1 MKNFWNKKSFHSFV
15 PKSNRIMNK
24 IFQTFISSI
33 LILLSIEGFSQSK
46 YTISGQVKD
55 KKNGEDLIGST
66 IVVAGTNIATST
78 NAYGFYSITL
88 PEGKYR
94 IQYQYV
100 GYKTINIEVDLTSN
114 QKIDMEISE
123 DKIELQEVV
132 ISADRPE
139 QNVRS
144 TEMSVNKLGIKDIS
158 KIPALFGEVDVV
170 RSIQLLP
177 GVSSVGEGS
186 SGFNVRGGSID
197 QNLILLDEAPVYN
210 SSHLFGFFS
219 VFNPDAVKDV
229 KLFKGGIPAQYGG
242 RLSSILDVRL
252 KEGNS
257 KRFSGQGGI
266 GSIFSRLT
274 LEAPI
279 KKDKGSFIIAGR
291 RSYIDALLAPF
302 LGGLPDLKG
311 LRLFFYDV
319 TMKANYSITKKDKIF
334 VSGYFGKDEFGQGA
348 FGFNWGNQTFTTRWN
363 HIFNDK
369 LFFNLTGYYSRYNYG
384 LGAATTSGTEAN
396 SFKWESS
403 IQNYSIKPEFTYYL
417 NTKNTISFGAQSIF
431 YNFFPG
437 EITIKS
443 DGKEQKR
450 AISSKFGL
458 ENAVYISNEQKIT
471 PRLTLTYGLRMSN
484 FNYLDS
490 VIQKYADST
499 SGRNVIRRPDEII
512 TSPGVI
518 FQNSFWQ
525 PEPRIAIKYELNEKS
540 SIKASYMR
548 TAQYLN
554 LISNTA
560 ASIPLDVWT
569 PATNNIKPQIADQV
583 ALGYFRN
590 FGSEN
595 QFETSVEVYYKKMQN
610 QIDYVDNADLLLN
623 PILEGSLLNG
633 RGRAYG
639 LELYIRKRTGRFNGW
654 ISYTLARSERQVN
667 GISENQW
674 FPNRF
679 DRTHSASIV
688 ASYDVSK
695 RVSLNSTVFYG
706 SGTPVNLP
714 THKFLSGGNYVPQS
728 PVNIRN
734 NIRIPDFFRWD
745 ISLTLRKKKKNDDL
759 NDEDLPNNFFK
770 RLKYSY
776 DWDLVFGVYN
786 TLNMQNAFSIVAR
799 QDPDAN
805 RNEVPIGY
813 IPESGTYVYQKF
825 SVVAFFVPSVTYNF
839 RF

>member
-1 MKNFWNKKSFHSFV
+1 
-15 PKSNRIMNK
+15 MNK
-24 IFQTFISSI
+24 FTQYFFVIMLSI
-33 LILLSIEGFSQSK
+33 LCFDITAQNK

-66 IVVAGTNIATST
+66 IVIVGTNNATST

-88 PEGKYR
+88 AEGKYT

-100 GYKTINIEVDLTSN
+100 GYKTITKEIELSSN
-114 QKIDMEISE
+114 QKIDIEIAE

-210 SSHLFGFFS
+210 SAHLFGFFS

-252 KEGNS
+252 KDGNS
-257 KRFSGQGGI
+257 KRISGQGGI
-266 GSIFSRLT
+266 GTIFSRLT

-279 KKDKGSFIIAGR
+279 KKDKGSIIIAGR
-291 RSYIDALLAPF
+291 RSYLDVLLAPA
-302 LGGLPDLKG
+302 LANNQDLKG
-311 LRLFFYDV
+311 LKLYFYDF
-319 TMKANYSITKKDKIF
+319 TAKANYSITKKDKLY
-334 VSGYFGKDEFGQGA
+334 VSGYFGKDEFGQGN

-384 LGAATTSGTEAN
+384 LGAATTSGSEAN

-403 IQNYSIKPEFTYYL
+403 IQNYSLKPEFTYYL
-417 NTKNTISFGAQSIF
+417 NSKNTISFGAQSIF

-437 EITIKS
+437 QIEIKS
-443 DGKEQKR
+443 NGEKLTR
-450 AISSKFGL
+450 SISSKFGF
-458 ENAVYISNEQKIT
+458 ENAIYISNEQKLS
-471 PRLTLTYGLRMSN
+471 PRLTLTYGIRFSN

-490 VIQKYADST
+490 AIQKYADST
-499 SGRNVIRRPDEII
+499 NGRNIVRRPIEVQ
-512 TSPGVI
+512 TFSGVE
-518 FQNSFWQ
+518 FQRSFWQ
-525 PEPRIAIKYELNEKS
+525 PEPRLAVKYELNEKS

-548 TAQYLN
+548 TVQYLN

-569 PATNNIKPQIADQV
+569 PATNNIKPQIADQI

-590 FGSEN
+590 FGKDN
-595 QFETSVEVYYKKMQN
+595 QFEASAEVYYKDMQN

-633 RGRAYG
+633 KGRAYG
-639 LELYIRKRTGRFNGW
+639 LELFIRKRTGRFNGW
-654 ISYTLARSERQVN
+654 ISYTLARSERLIP
-667 GISENQW
+667 GLSEDQW

-679 DRTHSASIV
+679 DRTHAASIV
-688 ASYDVSK
+688 ASYDISK
-695 RVSLNSTVFYG
+695 RVSFNSTLFYG

-714 THKFLSGGNYVPQS
+714 TSKFLSGNNFVPHS
-728 PVNIRN
+728 PQNIRN
-734 NIRIPDFFRWD
+734 NIRIPDFLRLD
-745 ISLTLRKKKKNDDL
+745 VSVTLRKKTKN
-759 NDEDLPNNFFK
+759 
-770 RLKYSY
+770 RS
-776 DWDLVFGVYN
+776 
-786 TLNMQNAFSIVAR
+786 TC
-799 QDPDAN
+799 
-805 RNEVPIGY
+805 
-813 IPESGTYVYQKF
+813 
-825 SVVAFFVPSVTYNF
+825 
-839 RF
+839 